1 MNRLNLYSQILK
13 NMGGRYFLFRASYE
27 MQRKSGLLRFRY
39 PVNYT
44 LQKFF
49 SLEEWKEKALP
60 FFFDSSK
67 EVSFSSVHINNLAS
81 DFHRVVKGECCFFSS
96 AWYDLGTD
104 CDWVTNPDTNYKY
117 DVSKHWTEVED
128 IVQEAGDIKYVW
140 EKSRFSYLY
149 TVIRY
154 DHSTGEDHSQFVF
167 DQIQDWIDKN
177 PLNCGPNYKCSQEIS
192 LRVLNWIFAL
202 YYYKSSPLLTESCFQ
217 KIINSIYW
225 QIKHVYGNINFSR
238 IAVRNNHAITETLTL
253 YIVGLLFP
261 WFPDAKLW
269 KSKGKKW
276 FEKEIEYQ
284 IAEDGTYLQFSMNYH
299 RVVIQL
305 LTWGIALAQRNGEC
319 FSEHVY
325 QRAYQS
331 VNFLYQCQELSNGYL
346 PNYGSNDGALFF
358 KLNDSDYRDYRPQLD
373 ALHYL
378 LTGENLYDD
387 VYEDRGWYANNRN
400 CIHAEFAPLKQKIG
414 CFSFD
419 VGGYYLIREQDTLT
433 FIRCGKYK
441 DRPAHADNL
450 HMDVWYKGEN
460 ILMDGGSYKY
470 NTDASDIN
478 YFMGTQSHNTIMLG
492 NNNQMLKGARFMWFY
507 WSQALK
513 ASIQELDD
521 SYCFSGVVSC
531 FRQLGH
537 DIAHS
542 RKIIKKKNAPE
553 WMVEDI
559 VLNKPQGSKIRQ
571 LWHTQSSRID
581 FKSVS
586 HNYISS
592 KGMYSEYYGQKKEN
606 KEIEFIS
613 DSESKSITTI
623 IQVI

>member
-1 MNRLNLYSQILK
+1 M
-13 NMGGRYFLFRASYE
+13 
-27 MQRKSGLLRFRY
+27 
-39 PVNYT
+39 
-44 LQKFF
+44 
-49 SLEEWKEKALP
+49 
-60 FFFDSSK
+60 
-67 EVSFSSVHINNLAS
+67 
-81 DFHRVVKGECCFFSS
+81 
-96 AWYDLGTD
+96 GTD
-104 CDWVTNPDTNYKY
+104 YDWVTNPDTNYKY

-154 DHSTGEDHSQFVF
+154 DHSTGEDHSQFIF

-202 YYYKSSPLLTESCFQ
+202 YYYKSSPFLTESCFL

-269 KSKGKKW
+269 KVKGKKW

-358 KLNDSDYRDYRPQLD
+358 KLNDSDYKDYRPQLD

-521 SYCFSGVVSC
+521 SYCFSGVVNC

-537 DIAHS
+537 DITHS

-581 FKSVS
+581 FKSVE
-586 HNYISS
+586 HNYVLS

-613 DSESKSITTI
+613 DSESITTI

>member
-104 CDWVTNPDTNYKY
+104 YDWVTNPDTNYKY

-414 CFSFD
+414 CISFD

-441 DRPAHADNL
+441 DRPAHADN
-450 HMDVWYKGEN
+450 YG
-460 ILMDGGSYKY
+460 
-470 NTDASDIN
+470 
-478 YFMGTQSHNTIMLG
+478 
-492 NNNQMLKGARFMWFY
+492 
-507 WSQALK
+507 
-513 ASIQELDD
+513 
-521 SYCFSGVVSC
+521 CFV
-531 FRQLGH
+531 
-537 DIAHS
+537 
-542 RKIIKKKNAPE
+542 
-553 WMVEDI
+553 
-559 VLNKPQGSKIRQ
+559 
-571 LWHTQSSRID
+571 
-581 FKSVS
+581 
-586 HNYISS
+586 
-592 KGMYSEYYGQKKEN
+592 
-606 KEIEFIS
+606 
-613 DSESKSITTI
+613 
-623 IQVI
+623 

>member
-1 MNRLNLYSQILK
+1 MMNRINLYSQILK
-13 NMGGRYFLFRASYE
+13 NMGVRYFLFRASYE
-27 MQRKSGLLRFRY
+27 IQRKSGLLRLKY
-39 PVNYT
+39 PVNYK

-60 FFFDSSK
+60 FFFGSAK
-67 EVSFSSVHINNLAS
+67 EISLGNVRKDNLVS
-81 DFHRVVKGECCFFSS
+81 DFHRVIKWECCFFSS

-104 CDWVTNPDTNYKY
+104 YDWVSNPETNYKY

-128 IVQEAGDIKYVW
+128 IVKEAGDIKYVW

-149 TVIRY
+149 TIIRY
-154 DHSTGEDHSQFVF
+154 DQSTGEDHSQFVF
-167 DQIQDWIDKN
+167 DQILGWIDKN

-202 YYYKSSPLLTESCFQ
+202 YYYKSSPFLSEACFQ
-217 KIINSIYW
+217 KIINSVYW

-238 IAVRNNHAITETLTL
+238 IAVRNNHAITETLAL

-261 WFPDAKLW
+261 WFPEAKTW
-269 KSKGKKW
+269 KANGKEW

-299 RVVIQL
+299 RVVVQL
-305 LTWGIALAQRNGEC
+305 LTWGIALADINGEI
-319 FSEHVY
+319 FSEPVY

-358 KLNDSDYRDYRPQLD
+358 KLNESDYRDYRPQLD

-378 LTGENLYDD
+378 LTGKNLYAD
-387 VYEDRGWYANNRN
+387 VYEDRSWYTANWKCTR
-400 CIHAEFAPLKQKIG
+400 AKMTPLKQKMG
-414 CFSFD
+414 CVSFD
-419 VGGYYLIREQDTLT
+419 MGGYYLIREQDTLT

-450 HMDVWYKGEN
+450 HVDVWYKGEN

-470 NTDASDIN
+470 NTDALDIN
-478 YFMGTQSHNTIMLG
+478 YFMGTESHNTIMLG
-492 NNNQMLKGARFMWFY
+492 DNNQMLKGARFIWFY
-507 WSQALK
+507 WSQALN

-521 SYCFSGVVSC
+521 SYCFSGTVSC
-531 FRQLGH
+531 FRQLGQ
-537 DIAHS
+537 DITHT
-542 RKIIKKKNAPE
+542 RKITKKKNHPE
-553 WMVEDI
+553 WVVEDI
-559 VLNKPQGSKIRQ
+559 VLNKPRGIKIRQ
-571 LWHTQSSRID
+571 LWHTRSRKID
-581 FKSVS
+581 FKSAE
-586 HNYISS
+586 HNYTLY
-592 KGMYSEYYGQKKEN
+592 KGMYSEYYGLKKEN
-606 KEIEFIS
+606 KQVEFIS
-613 DSESKSITTI
+613 DSESIKTI
-623 IQVI
+623 IQII

>member
-104 CDWVTNPDTNYKY
+104 YDWVTNPDTNYKY

-400 CIHAEFAPLKQKIG
+400 CIHTEFAPLKQKIG
-414 CFSFD
+414 CISFD

-531 FRQLGH
+531 FR
-537 DIAHS
+537 
-542 RKIIKKKNAPE
+542 
-553 WMVEDI
+553 
-559 VLNKPQGSKIRQ
+559 
-571 LWHTQSSRID
+571 
-581 FKSVS
+581 
-586 HNYISS
+586 
-592 KGMYSEYYGQKKEN
+592 
-606 KEIEFIS
+606 
-613 DSESKSITTI
+613 
-623 IQVI
+623 

>member
-104 CDWVTNPDTNYKY
+104 YDWVTNPDTNYKY

-325 QRAYQS
+325 QRADQS

-400 CIHAEFAPLKQKIG
+400 CIHTEFAPLKQKIG
-414 CFSFD
+414 CISFD

-592 KGMYSEYYGQKKEN
+592 KGMCSEYYGQKKEN

-613 DSESKSITTI
+613 DSESITTI

>member
-27 MQRKSGLLRFRY
+27 MQRKSGLLRLRY
-39 PVNYT
+39 PVNYK

-49 SLEEWKEKALP
+49 SLEEWKEKAIP

-67 EVSFSSVHINNLAS
+67 EVSLSSVHIDNLAS
-81 DFHRVVKGECCFFSS
+81 DFHRIIKGECCFFSS
-96 AWYDLGTD
+96 IWYDLGTD
-104 CDWVTNPDTNYKY
+104 YDWVTNPDTNYKY

-202 YYYKSSPLLTESCFQ
+202 YYYKSSPFLTESCFQ

-225 QIKHVYGNINFSR
+225 QIKHVYANINFSR

-305 LTWGIALAQRNGEC
+305 LTWGIALAEKNGEC

-378 LTGENLYDD
+378 LTGKNFYED
-387 VYEDRGWYANNRN
+387 VYEDRGWYANNWN
-400 CIHAEFAPLKQKIG
+400 GIHVEFAPLKQKMG
-414 CFSFD
+414 CVSFD
-419 VGGYYLIREQDTLT
+419 IGGYYLIRERDTLT

-492 NNNQMLKGARFMWFY
+492 NNNQMLKGARFIWFY
-507 WSQALK
+507 WSQTLK
-513 ASIQELDD
+513 ASIRELDD

-531 FRQLGH
+531 FGQLGQ
-537 DIAHS
+537 DITHS
-542 RKIIKKKNAPE
+542 RKIIKKKSAPE

-581 FKSVS
+581 FKSVG
-586 HNYISS
+586 HNYLLS

-606 KEIEFIS
+606 KEIEFES
-613 DSESKSITTI
+613 DSESITTI

>member
-104 CDWVTNPDTNYKY
+104 YDWVTNPDTNYKY

-128 IVQEAGDIKYVW
+128 IVQETGDIKYVW

-400 CIHAEFAPLKQKIG
+400 CIHTEFAPLKQKIG
-414 CFSFD
+414 CISFD

-592 KGMYSEYYGQKKEN
+592 KGMCSEYYGQKKEN

-613 DSESKSITTI
+613 DSESITTI

>member
-1 MNRLNLYSQILK
+1 MMNRINLYSQILK
-13 NMGGRYFLFRASYE
+13 NMGVRYFLFRASYE
-27 MQRKSGLLRFRY
+27 IQRKSGLLRLKY
-39 PVNYT
+39 PVNYK

-49 SLEEWKEKALP
+49 SLEEWKEKDLP
-60 FFFDSSK
+60 FFFGSAK
-67 EVSFSSVHINNLAS
+67 EISLGNVREDNLAS
-81 DFHRVVKGECCFFSS
+81 DFHRAIKGECCFFSS
-96 AWYDLGTD
+96 VWYDLGTD
-104 CDWVTNPDTNYKY
+104 YDWVSNPDTNYKY

-128 IVQEAGDIKYVW
+128 IVKEAGDIKYVW

-149 TVIRY
+149 TIIRY
-154 DHSTGEDHSQFVF
+154 DHAKGEDHSQFVF

-202 YYYKSSPLLTESCFQ
+202 YYYKSSPFLSEDCFQ
-217 KIINSIYW
+217 KIINSVYW

-238 IAVRNNHAITETLTL
+238 IAVRNNHAITETLAL

-261 WFPDAKLW
+261 WFSEAKTW
-269 KSKGKKW
+269 KANGKQW

-299 RVVIQL
+299 RVVVQL
-305 LTWGIALAQRNGEC
+305 LTWGIALADLNGEI
-319 FSEHVY
+319 FSEPVY

-358 KLNDSDYRDYRPQLD
+358 KLNESDYRDYRPQLD

-378 LTGENLYDD
+378 LTGENLYAD
-387 VYEDRGWYANNRN
+387 VYEDRSWYTANWKCTRAKMTP
-400 CIHAEFAPLKQKIG
+400 IMQIMG
-414 CFSFD
+414 CVSFE
-419 VGGYYLIREQDTLT
+419 VGGYYLIREQNTLT

-470 NTDASDIN
+470 NTDALDIN

-492 NNNQMLKGARFMWFY
+492 DNNQMLKGARFIWFY
-507 WSQALK
+507 WSQALN

-521 SYCFSGVVSC
+521 SYCFSGTVSC
-531 FRQLGH
+531 FRQLGQ
-537 DIAHS
+537 DITHT
-542 RKIIKKKNAPE
+542 RKIIKKKNDPE
-553 WMVEDI
+553 WVVEDI
-559 VLNKPQGSKIRQ
+559 VLNKPRGIKIRQ
-571 LWHTQSSRID
+571 LWHTRSQKID
-581 FKSVS
+581 FNSAG
-586 HNYISS
+586 HNYTLY
-592 KGMYSEYYGQKKEN
+592 KGMYSEYYGLKKEN
-606 KEIEFIS
+606 KQIDFIS
-613 DSESKSITTI
+613 DSESIKTI
-623 IQVI
+623 IQII